1 MKAVA
6 VRPGVAGSLEAI
18 DVDEPP
24 GPRDGLLVRTL
35 AVGVCGTDAEIISGQ
50 HGVAPSG
57 SEHLIIGHE
66 SLGIVEEAP
75 HGSKFK
81 PGDHIAGIVRRPDP
95 VPCACC
101 AQGEWDMCTNG
112 RFTERGIKALHG
124 FAAERFTIEEE
135 FAVKVDPELGV
146 AGVLMEP
153 ASIVA
158 KAWRR
163 VDAFAAM
170 SCSASERVLVTGAGP
185 IGLLAALF
193 ARQRGLE
200 VHVLDRVAEG
210 PKPQLVKELGAE
222 YHTGSVEE
230 VLPGA
235 EITIE
240 CTGVAPL
247 IFPVILNAG
256 PNGIVCL
263 TGVSGHGQKIPV
275 DVGAVNRDLVLEN
288 GVVFGSVNANRADY
302 RAAADSLARADRG
315 WLEALITRE
324 VPLSSWRSAY
334 SKEGGDVKTVLRFSE
349 R

>member
-1 MKAVA
+1 MKAIA
-6 VRPGVAGSLEAI
+6 VRPGVAGSLEA
-18 DVDEPP
+18 VDIAEPP
-24 GPRDGLLVRTL
+24 GPPDGLLVRTL
-35 AVGVCGTDAEIISGQ
+35 AVGVCGTDAEIISGW
-50 HGVAPSG
+50 HGAAPGG

-75 HGSKFK
+75 PGSGFR
-81 PGDHIAGIVRRPDP
+81 PGDNIAGIVRRPDP

-124 FAAERFTIEEE
+124 FAAEMFTIEEE

-163 VDAFAAM
+163 IDALAAM
-170 SCSASERVLVTGAGP
+170 SCSPSKRVLVTGAGP

-193 ARQRGLE
+193 ARQRDLE
-200 VHVLDRVAEG
+200 VHVLDQVTEG
-210 PKPQLVKELGAE
+210 LKPQLVKELGAE
-222 YHTGSVEE
+222 YHSSAVEE
-230 VLPGA
+230 ALPGA

-240 CTGVAPL
+240 CTGATPL
-247 IFPVILNAG
+247 IFPAILNAG
-256 PNGIVCL
+256 SNGIVCL
-263 TGVSGHGQKIPV
+263 TGVSGVGQKTPV
-275 DVGAVNRDLVLEN
+275 DAGAINRDLVLEN

-302 RAAADSLARADRG
+302 GAAAESLARADRS

-334 SKEGGDVKTVLRFSE
+334 EPEDGDVKRVLRFSE